1 MLELPR
7 LYSENNLKNKQ
18 HNIIVMLLIL
28 FNTHVSRVG
37 CEESPFYSLPVASII
52 YRPKVILMT
61 PIFWGG
67 MNRNNC
73 SSFLI

>member
-52 YRPKVILMT
+52 YIQAKSNFNDPNL
-61 PIFWGG
+61 GG
-67 MNRNNC
+67 GGG
-73 SSFLI
+73 